1 MNASVETYD
10 SIVMSAKTIAD
21 DGPQTEGE
29 RKTREDL
36 AAAYQLCALFGW
48 DDLIY
53 THISAKVPGPH
64 HHFLV
69 NPLGLSFDEITASN
83 LIKID
88 LDGNIIGN
96 NEGGYQP
103 NSAGF
108 VIHGGIHA
116 ARENARC
123 IMHLHT
129 EAQMALSMLKDGLL
143 PLNQHSIRFHNRV
156 GYHDYEGI
164 AFSFEERTRLVADL
178 GNNAAL
184 ILRNHGTITVGESV
198 AQAFVEM
205 YYLEKSAKAQL
216 LAQGTGLP
224 IVTLSKE
231 MVELTASQWKGA
243 LTSGLEWPSLLRRLD
258 RAGSSYKR

>member
-1 MNASVETYD
+1 MNAAVETYD
-10 SIVMSAKTIAD
+10 NIVMSAKVIAD
-21 DGPQTEGE
+21 DAPMTEGE
-29 RKTREDL
+29 RKAREDL
-36 AAAYQLCALFGW
+36 AAAYHLCALFGW

-53 THISAKVPGPH
+53 THISAKVPGPQ

-88 LDGNIIGN
+88 LDGNIVGQN
-96 NEGGYQP
+96 VGGYQP

-129 EAQMALSMLKDGLL
+129 ESQMAVSMLQGGLL
-143 PLNQHSIRFHNRV
+143 PLNQHSMRFYNRI
-156 GYHDYEGI
+156 GYHDYEGM
-164 AFSFEERTRLVADL
+164 AFSFDERARLVADL
-178 GNNAAL
+178 GENAVL
-184 ILRNHGTITVGESV
+184 ILRNHGSITVGDSV

-205 YYLEKSAKAQL
+205 YYLEKSSKAQL
-216 LAQGTGLP
+216 LALGTGLP
-224 IVTLSKE
+224 ITTPSQE
-231 MVELTASQWKGA
+231 MVQLTASQWKGA
-243 LTSGLEWPSLLRRLD
+243 LSSGLEWPSLLRRLD
-258 RAGSSYKR
+258 RAGSVYKQ